1 MQLIFS
7 HQSNSSLLNESCDPT
22 AAQIEN
28 GSTVHH
34 HHIGDVEVLK
44 KLNHNGQCVGNFNNN
59 FLTNNNNMNNNNNNN
74 HKSDTSNN
82 NDHKSGQCI
91 ELKAATAATATAI
104 KTATTTNATC
114 SATKSINR
122 SDDENVAVI
131 RHEIDIEGDVD
142 VDDDDVED
150 DGGGG
155 GGGTG
160 TGVDGDVIET
170 DTRSSSKSNF
180 SNIDVEC
187 ERDERK
193 PNVKS
198 FSGIMQ
204 SVAQDS
210 SSSGWI
216 SCSSPTD
223 KLINNDAA
231 IIYTNC
237 GAGDAAITHSPAS
250 NNGCNLMVNNFKKEV
265 SHSSSFF

>member
-1 MQLIFS
+1 
-7 HQSNSSLLNESCDPT
+7 
-22 AAQIEN
+22 
-28 GSTVHH
+28 
-34 HHIGDVEVLK
+34 
-44 KLNHNGQCVGNFNNN
+44 
-59 FLTNNNNMNNNNNNN
+59 MNNNNNNN

-104 KTATTTNATC
+104 KTATTTNAAC
-114 SATKSINR
+114 SATKIINR

-216 SCSSPTD
+216 SCNSPTD

>member
-1 MQLIFS
+1 
-7 HQSNSSLLNESCDPT
+7 
-22 AAQIEN
+22 
-28 GSTVHH
+28 
-34 HHIGDVEVLK
+34 
-44 KLNHNGQCVGNFNNN
+44 
-59 FLTNNNNMNNNNNNN
+59 MNNNNNNSIV
-74 HKSDTSNN
+74 HKSHKGDTSNN

-91 ELKAATAATATAI
+91 HGTGQATTAATAI
-104 KTATTTNATC
+104 KTATTTNAAC
-114 SATKSINR
+114 SAKNINR

-142 VDDDDVED
+142 VDADDDDVED
-150 DGGGG
+150 DVGGGGGDGGGG
-155 GGGTG
+155 GGG
-160 TGVDGDVIET
+160 DVNET

-216 SCSSPTD
+216 SCGSPTD

-237 GAGDAAITHSPAS
+237 GAGDTAVTHPPAS
-250 NNGCNLMVNNFKKEV
+250 NNGSNLMVNNFKKEV
-265 SHSSSFF
+265 SAIPKLLIFQMKHNNRRKDIIQQIAQSMALRLFELLLFLCPI